1 SRYYDAQSGRFIS
14 MDSYRGEIGN
24 PLSLNLYGYC
34 EGNPIKY
41 TDRAGT
47 WPKFINK
54 IVKFAK
60 KSLFKPV
67 RYTRSNLPKTIKQSK
82 TVKIKKTKIAKW
94 FKKTAKEEKRKWNLN
109 KKKTREATKKAK
121 KRHYDR
127 IRIQEEFN
135 KNYPG
140 GEAQMIL
147 DAEAGER
154 GWEAADDSENLYHRN
169 IFLPQGKSALKNKK
183 YLKVNE
189 DGSSYEIIIGE
200 KDDGKHFIVKDPVNG
215 GTYNYS
221 DKKSTFLSYGHFFE
235 DMVPYYK
242 WGNTTDPIEKYY
254 RNRRIKYYSNR
265 VRRNTLRYGGLI

>member
-60 KSLFKPV
+60 KHLFKPV
-67 RYTRSNLPKTIKQSK
+67 RYTRSNLPKTIKRSK

-121 KRHYDR
+121 KKHFDR

-140 GEAQMIL
+140 GEAQMID
-147 DAEAGER
+147 DAIEGKN
-154 GWEAADDSENLYHRN
+154 GWEKASWLANVYHRN
-169 IFLPQGKSALKNKK
+169 VFSPQGESASKNKK

-200 KDDGKHFIVKDPVNG
+200 KDNGKKFIVKDPING

-221 DKKSTFLSYGHFFE
+221 DKSYTLLGIGHLQE
-235 DMVPYYK
+235 DMVPYWQ
-242 WGNTTDPIEKYY
+242 WGNSPTNTENYY
-254 RNRRIKYYSNR
+254 KG
-265 VRRNTLRYGGLI
+265 RRNEYYAKRRR